1 MDGCFSED
9 YIEARAKFIQAAQAA
24 GATITRFALAE
35 RGPDGDELSTDV
47 AWLGPPDASRALIT
61 ISGTHGVEGFFGSAT
76 QVEWLRRVKTAPL
89 KEGVA
94 ALHIHAINPYGFAW
108 QRRTNEGNVDI
119 NRNWMDFGAPHPA
132 NLMYGELSDDLC
144 PSDWSAETQART
156 GARLQA
162 WIQRHDFAKFQKA
175 VSSGQWT
182 HPDGLFYGG
191 TSASWSRRTLTEIL
205 TSQLRHTTRVCIL
218 DFHTGLGPYGYA
230 EPIVGLPRED
240 PGFARARSWIGAGAK
255 SIYGESV
262 SAEIHGDS
270 LSAIPPLLPH
280 AIVDAVALEC
290 GIRPI
295 LEVAFALRADAWLR
309 AHGDPQSAQGKS
321 IKRLI
326 RSVFHSVEPL
336 WQGMALGQGL
346 AACHAALG
354 GLCLG
359 FDLTA

>member
-35 RGPDGDELSTDV
+35 RGPDGGELSTDV

-119 NRNWMDFGAPHPA
+119 NRNWMDFGAPLPA
-132 NLMYGELSDDLC
+132 NLMYDELSDDLC

-205 TSQLRHTTRVCIL
+205 TSQLRHATRVLHSRLSHRSWTVRLCGAYRGTAAGGSGIRARTVVDWGRRKINL
-218 DFHTGLGPYGYA
+218 WRVGLG
-230 EPIVGLPRED
+230 RD
-240 PGFARARSWIGAGAK
+240 PWR
-255 SIYGESV
+255 
-262 SAEIHGDS
+262 
-270 LSAIPPLLPH
+270 
-280 AIVDAVALEC
+280 
-290 GIRPI
+290 
-295 LEVAFALRADAWLR
+295 
-309 AHGDPQSAQGKS
+309 
-321 IKRLI
+321 
-326 RSVFHSVEPL
+326 
-336 WQGMALGQGL
+336 
-346 AACHAALG
+346 
-354 GLCLG
+354 
-359 FDLTA
+359 